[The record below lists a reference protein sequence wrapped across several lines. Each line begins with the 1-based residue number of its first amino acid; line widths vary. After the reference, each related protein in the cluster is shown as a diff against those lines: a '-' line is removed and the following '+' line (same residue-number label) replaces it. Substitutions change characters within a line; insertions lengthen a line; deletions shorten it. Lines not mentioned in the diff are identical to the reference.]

1 MRLEHLDGMVAFLAV
16 AEQGGFSSAARTL
29 GISPSAVS
37 QAIRTLEA
45 RLDVSLFTRTTRAVR
60 LSEAGT
66 RLYERCAPGLRETVA
81 AIEAAR
87 AGEAEP
93 TGRLRLSVPHIA
105 VPFLEPILVALRQK
119 HPRIV
124 VEMLLDDR
132 FVDLVKDGYD
142 AGIRLFESMEKD
154 MVAVRM
160 APPFRFVI
168 VGSPQ
173 YFRKRGRPKHP
184 KELLSHDCIG
194 FREMS
199 SGALYA
205 WEFEHRNREFR
216 VPVEGT
222 FVSNEAAPMVRAAE
236 HHWGLAYV
244 PDFSAQVG
252 IQSGRLETVLDDFM
266 PGAPG
271 LFLYFPKGAKAQ
283 GKVKAL
289 LEALKTVPH
298 QPKDRTRNLNGAQQ
312 P

>member
-1 MRLEHLDGMVAFLAV
+1 MRLEDLDGMVTFLTV
-16 AEQGGFSSAARTL
+16 AEQGGFSAAARIL

-37 QAIRTLEA
+37 QAIRALES

-60 LSEAGT
+60 LSEAGS
-66 RLYERCAPGLRETVA
+66 RLYERCAPGLREAVA
-81 AIEAAR
+81 AVEGVR
-87 AGEAEP
+87 AGEQEP

-105 VPFLEPILVALRQK
+105 APFIEPILAALRLK
-119 HPRIV
+119 HPRV
-124 VEMLLDDR
+124 VIEMLLEDH

-154 MVAVRM
+154 MIAVRV

-173 YFRKRGRPKHP
+173 YLGQRGRPKHP
-184 KELLSHDCIG
+184 KDLLSHDCIG

-199 SGALYA
+199 SGALYV

-236 HHWGLAYV
+236 RHWGLAYV
-244 PDFSAQVG
+244 PDFSAQKG
-252 IQSGRLETVLDDFM
+252 LKSGRLETVLDEFM
-266 PGAPG
+266 PKAPG
-271 LFLYFPKGAKAQ
+271 LFLYFPKGARAQ
-283 GKVKAL
+283 GTVKAL
-289 LEALKTVPH
+289 LGALKAVSP
-298 QPKDRTRNLNGAQQ
+298 
-312 P
+312 